1 MTHPDWTDDPDLRVQ
16 TMDDVDS
23 RRLLKGLRIIFWPW
37 PTLLIML
44 WTAAIIFDL
53 AFLSGPLL
61 FGTVLWLTAHLLF
74 RTKKFLSE
82 LRAFGEAVADQLSK
96 LMAKLNRAAKK
107 RDNAEPA
114 ATTSAPQ
121 AREAPAPQ
129 VEAAPVRPKPSEPI
143 GKPRMPFDWGKAFG
157 WLLNPRVLIG
167 LFVLILIVG
176 ALKSCDS
183 INPFREPSGR
193 EVAAEARADVA
204 DAKQATSEAESAQ
217 ARAALERLE
226 SAAARYE
233 RLSREAERARHA
245 IQNAPDLDGGIIE
258 HRAYVDGVRRDAAS
272 ARAAAVSDYR
282 SAVDP

>member
-1 MTHPDWTDDPDLRVQ
+1 MDNPAWADDPDLRVAE
-16 TMDDVDS
+16 MDDVDS
-23 RRLLKGLRIIFWPW
+23 RRLIKGLRIIFWPW
-37 PTLLIML
+37 PTLLIVL

-61 FGTVLWLTAHLLF
+61 FGTMLWLTAHLLF

-107 RDNAEPA
+107 RDSAEPA
-114 ATTSAPQ
+114 AAKSAPQ
-121 AREAPAPQ
+121 MREAPAP
-129 VEAAPVRPKPSEPI
+129 ESAPVRPEPSEPI
-143 GKPRMPFDWGKAFG
+143 AKPRAPIDWGKAFG
-157 WLLNPRVLIG
+157 WLLNPRVLIAI
-167 LFVLILIVG
+167 FVLLLLIG
-176 ALKSCDS
+176 AWRAFDA

-204 DAKQATSEAESAQ
+204 DAKQATSDAESAQ
-217 ARAALERLE
+217 ARAAIERLE
-226 SAAARYE
+226 NAASRYE

-258 HRAYVDGVRRDAAS
+258 HRAYVDGVRRDAAD
-272 ARAAAVSDYR
+272 ARASAVHDYR
-282 SAVDP
+282 SAIDP